1 VLFRSDDVSA
11 RRDLTV
17 PAQDVTLTVNGPDRP
32 VTVHGVQTDGRL
44 SSLRASL
51 SSGTLAVRVSD
62 RVTVLEL
69 PPAAT
74 APPPPP
80 TPEPEPQAPEPAPP
94 APEPAPPAPKPPAPT
109 PEGAPNQAPRLKCGR
124 VVRRRAAGRTRVLR
138 CVLSEAGTVEAVIQQ
153 ITRRRVARPTR
164 SGAGRRLVRTLRSHA
179 TAGRHWIRL
188 PARFVRRPGRYQAR
202 ITLVDALGARS
213 NSRSVTWRVV
223 GR

>member
-1 VLFRSDDVSA
+1 
-11 RRDLTV
+11 
-17 PAQDVTLTVNGPDRP
+17 VNGPDRP
-32 VTVHGVQTDGRL
+32 VTVHGAQTDGRF
-44 SSLRASL
+44 SSLQAAL

-62 RVTVLEL
+62 RVTVVEL
-69 PPAAT
+69 PPATT

-80 TPEPEPQAPEPAPP
+80 APEPEPRAPEPAPP
-94 APEPAPPAPKPPAPT
+94 A

-124 VVRRRAAGRTRVLR
+124 VVRRRSAGRTRVVR
-138 CVLSEAGTVEAVIQQ
+138 CLLSEAGTVEAVIQQ

-164 SGAGRRLVRTLRSHA
+164 SGAGGRLVRTLRSHA

-213 NSRSVTWRVV
+213 NSRSVAWRVV
-223 GR
+223 AR